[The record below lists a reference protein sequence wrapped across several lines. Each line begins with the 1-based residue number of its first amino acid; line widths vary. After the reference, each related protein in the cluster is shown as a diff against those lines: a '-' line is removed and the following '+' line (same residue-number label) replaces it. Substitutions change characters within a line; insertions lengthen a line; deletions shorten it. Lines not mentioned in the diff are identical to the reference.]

1 MKTGLMS
8 AHLMRAATLVIL
20 SGAAGALTGC
30 ASGMN
35 GARHGQTVEFV
46 ASNADSVLLDFGFRP
61 EGEMSYAQAAADQQC
76 GIFHRD
82 MAVLESL
89 NTRGDGRI
97 RATYLCKK

>member
-1 MKTGLMS
+1 MQTGLMKT
-8 AHLMRAATLVIL
+8 AMLVIL
-20 SGAAGALTGC
+20 SGAAAALTGC
-30 ASGMN
+30 AYDMN
-35 GARHGQTVEFV
+35 AARPGRTIEFV
-46 ASNADSVLLDFGFRP
+46 ASNADSVLVDFGFRP